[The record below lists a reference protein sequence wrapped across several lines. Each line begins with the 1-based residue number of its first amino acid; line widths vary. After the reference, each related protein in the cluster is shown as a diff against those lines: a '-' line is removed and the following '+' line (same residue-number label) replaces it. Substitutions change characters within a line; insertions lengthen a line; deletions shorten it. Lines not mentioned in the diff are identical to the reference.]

1 MVFEDM
7 LQLLLEK
14 LDDSSITK
22 IDQIV
27 DMFCDP
33 SISNYIILMMRFL
46 TSGEL
51 KNNAV
56 LY

>member
-14 LDDSSITK
+14 LDDPSITK
-22 IDQIV
+22 SEQLI

-33 SISNYIILMMRFL
+33 SISNYIVLMMRFL
-46 TSGEL
+46 TSG
-51 KNNAV
+51 
-56 LY
+56 